1 MDFEFIEHMGGM
13 DIRMFVV
20 SIFNRQ
26 THFHSDIEIIIP
38 LRGDVMITASNQR
51 NLVMR
56 GEFFIINRSEA
67 HSLVS
72 TDSANMLLVLQFS
85 PNFCRDYYPQLSRY
99 RILQH
104 HVSKNLN
111 PKLYDEL
118 LLNFE
123 YMFKCIGDKKE
134 GYQLSLMASLNRIA
148 GAIVQYGKY
157 DSLSSEKKSS
167 EEKMR
172 LRLAG
177 IIDYIQKNYTHNIS
191 LAELAQREKLDMTYL
206 SHFIK
211 NKLGVTFREYVNRL
225 RLERAVDLV
234 STTNMRMIDI
244 CIDCGYS
251 DYRYLNKAFMQ
262 EFNMTPA
269 QVRESG
275 IVAKNAF
282 LMHNS
287 DESDTGEQK
296 YANLNAVH
304 EWVCRELEASFDE
317 TE

>member
-1 MDFEFIEHMGGM
+1 
-13 DIRMFVV
+13 
-20 SIFNRQ
+20 
-26 THFHSDIEIIIP
+26 
-38 LRGDVMITASNQR
+38 ITASNQR
-51 NLVMR
+51 NLVKR

-67 HSLVS
+67 HSLVR

-104 HVSKNLN
+104 HVVQSMN
-111 PKLYDEL
+111 PRLYDEL
-118 LLNFE
+118 LINFE
-123 YMFKCIGDKKE
+123 YMFKCMGDKKE
-134 GYQLSLMASLNRIA
+134 GYQLALMASLNRIA
-148 GAIVQYGKY
+148 SAIVQYGEY
-157 DSLSSEKKSS
+157 ENLSSEKKSS

-191 LAELAQREKLDMTYL
+191 LAELAQRENLDMTYL
-206 SHFIK
+206 SHFIR

-234 STTNMRMIDI
+234 ATTNMRMIDI

-251 DYRYLNKAFMQ
+251 DYRYLNKAFVQ

-275 IVAKNAF
+275 IGARPAF
-282 LMHNS
+282 LMRSVEENDGNEH
-287 DESDTGEQK
+287 K
-296 YANLNAVH
+296 YANLGAVH
-304 EWVCRELEASFDE
+304 EWVCRELEGRFAE
-317 TE
+317 LEQP